1 MWDDTA
7 WPEGA
12 TDEIGVGDNAP
23 DRPWMCTLYGCMISW
38 WFMRFVVNEHPVRFR
53 VRQDRCECGGR
64 LGIHET
70 LCPHLAAPEGR
81 LFG

>member
-1 MWDDTA
+1 VISVEEPTDDITGDGA
-7 WPEGA
+7 AADWP
-12 TDEIGVGDNAP
+12 
-23 DRPWMCTLYGCMISW
+23 WLCSLYGCMISW

-70 LCPHLAAPEGR
+70 LCLHLAAPEGR